1 MGVKTKT
8 INAGRVG
15 ITPRGTWSATYNSGN
30 GYDMLDAV
38 FYNHDAWLSKVAEN
52 KDEPTDSS
60 TKWQPLTQ
68 GGKHAHEQGDYAKYE
83 GDYAKNQGDYAKEQ
97 GDRAKGYND
106 HPWEIGEDGYI
117 YVWDEDTET
126 MIKTDKII
134 INFNDLTPQQRQ
146 DLIDEFFARLV
157 FDETPTA
164 GSPNPV
170 TSRGIKNALDNKQDI
185 LTFASVEVC
194 ESIIDELTNE

>member
-38 FYNHDAWLSKVAEN
+38 YYNHDAWLSKVAEN

-97 GDRAKGYND
+97 VDRAKGYND

-146 DLIDEFFARLV
+146 DLIDDFFARLV